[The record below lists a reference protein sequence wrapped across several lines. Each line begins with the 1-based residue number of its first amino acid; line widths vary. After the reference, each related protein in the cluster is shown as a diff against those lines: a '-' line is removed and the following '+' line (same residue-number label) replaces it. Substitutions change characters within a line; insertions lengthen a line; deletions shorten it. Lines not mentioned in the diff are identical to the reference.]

1 MDTEGKRIVETAL
14 TKFRTTYSKNP
25 ADAARLLNVG
35 ESKVDKSIPAP
46 ELAAWMLV
54 SSAAMNLDAVV
65 NK

>member
-1 MDTEGKRIVETAL
+1 MTAL
-14 TKFRTTYSKNP
+14 ESALMKFQSTYSKDP
-25 ADAARLLNVG
+25 AAAARLLNVG

-54 SSAAMNLDAVV
+54 SSAALNLDAVM

>member
-1 MDTEGKRIVETAL
+1 
-14 TKFRTTYSKNP
+14 
-25 ADAARLLNVG
+25 VG

-54 SSAAMNLDAVV
+54 SSAALNLDAVI